1 MAGPRDGQHDSFK
14 GFTSSMLLPSALPLR
29 SPGSFGAA
37 GRSTWD
43 WSCQPSVESQLT
55 WLSAAY
61 LRPRARA
68 ACSCPA
74 SSLTITLGDRGSTTN
89 KTTSVLNKYFIFLT
103 LHPQYKSLLLAGA
116 GLCEQALLRAP
127 ACLVPRP
134 ATTQTQGS
142 ERMARRRWYF
152 IKKQRTAIGPKGAAA
167 SPPGATPAAVGGARW
182 TSGWKASL
190 S

>member
-1 MAGPRDGQHDSFK
+1 MVFWKPSPMAGPRDGQHDSFK
-14 GFTSSMLLPSALPLR
+14 GFTSSMLLPSALLLR

-74 SSLTITLGDRGSTTN
+74 SSITITLGDRGSTTN

-103 LHPQYKSLLLAGA
+103 LHPQYKSLLAGA
-116 GLCEQALLRAP
+116 GLCEQALPRAP

-134 ATTQTQGS
+134 AATQTQGS

-152 IKKQRTAIGPKGAAA
+152 IKKQNSNRSKRG
-167 SPPGATPAAVGGARW
+167 SCV
-182 TSGWKASL
+182 TSRGYS
-190 S
+190 SCCG